1 MTATSTRSRVKKW
14 PGYSCILLSRAICF
28 CGCSVQN
35 MACLEIETQLQ
46 STTETETQFSISMQ
60 FANLQSQIVYASCKW
75 SWLANV
81 LHRLSRSQGAQDQIA
96 TDVSVDSHHHRPHW
110 NKKQN
115 RGGNI
120 CSSEV
125 KSYWSPYSGFRIPV
139 PDFKGSHNSCF
150 LGVITS
156 TRKSTCFLSH
166 AISANKR
173 TVYSKLLYREAEIL
187 QVLRILWWTRA
198 RLLWSVINF
207 LQKYLASS
215 KEDTSLSCIKPGV
228 RFAWWNN
235 SAVIWVIL
243 AFQRT
248 TKLRFQKRFLI

>member
-96 TDVSVDSHHHRPHW
+96 TDVIIGRTETK
-110 NKKQN
+110 NK
-115 RGGNI
+115 I
-120 CSSEV
+120 EV
-125 KSYWSPYSGFRIPV
+125 EIFVPVRWSLTGPLIQDFGFQSLIS
-139 PDFKGSHNSCF
+139 KGHTTAAFWVLLRQHGKARVFWVTQFPQTNARYTVNCF
-150 LGVITS
+150 TERL
-156 TRKSTCFLSH
+156 
-166 AISANKR
+166 N
-173 TVYSKLLYREAEIL
+173 L

-207 LQKYLASS
+207 PQKYLASS
-215 KEDTSLSCIKPGV
+215 KEDTSLSYTCIKPGV

-248 TKLRFQKRFLI
+248 TKLSFQKRFLI

>member
-81 LHRLSRSQGAQDQIA
+81 LHRFSRSQGSARS
-96 TDVSVDSHHHRPHW
+96 TDVIIGRTETK
-110 NKKQN
+110 NKIEV
-115 RGGNI
+115 GI
-120 CSSEV
+120 FVPV

-150 LGVITS
+150 LVLLRQHGKARVSWVTQFPQTNARYTVNCFTERLKSFKYSEFSDGLERDCCDRSLTFFKNIWLRRRK
-156 TRKSTCFLSH
+156 TRRWVASNQGFGL
-166 AISANKR
+166 R
-173 TVYSKLLYREAEIL
+173 GEI
-187 QVLRILWWTRA
+187 I
-198 RLLWSVINF
+198 
-207 LQKYLASS
+207 
-215 KEDTSLSCIKPGV
+215 PP
-228 RFAWWNN
+228 
-235 SAVIWVIL
+235 
-243 AFQRT
+243 
-248 TKLRFQKRFLI
+248 